1 VAAVAVYCAIKR
13 QWNHLVMWL
22 VAWLGAE
29 LLTQL
34 LKLSFHR
41 PRPVVAHPLIT
52 AAEFSFP
59 SGHASV
65 SLVVYGMLAFFILLG
80 LRSTLLKAL
89 VIVVTVLLVL
99 LIGISRLYLGVH
111 YFSDVAAGYV
121 MGVIWLTICI
131 DGMNIL
137 EHRKRLRNAKPPAK
151 PEKTD
156 AQRAQEAQ

>member
-1 VAAVAVYCAIKR
+1 MIAPDLDNRLTPRQYLIINLFLGLVICAGALILFYLLADAVTDKGALINLDDNVAAVLNSWATPRTTDLMLGISLFGLQILWAVVAAVAVYCGIKR

-29 LLTQL
+29 LLTQI

-65 SLVVYGMLAFFILLG
+65 SLVMYGMLAFF
-80 LRSTLLKAL
+80 
-89 VIVVTVLLVL
+89 
-99 LIGISRLYLGVH
+99 
-111 YFSDVAAGYV
+111 
-121 MGVIWLTICI
+121 
-131 DGMNIL
+131 
-137 EHRKRLRNAKPPAK
+137 
-151 PEKTD
+151 
-156 AQRAQEAQ
+156 